1 MERRIDEVAGEGALG
16 GKLELGQG
24 KEGADN
30 GAKQGSR
37 SRRLKCHRRPLG
49 RSLELGEYR

>member
-16 GKLELGQG
+16 GKLELEQG

-37 SRRLKCHRRPLG
+37 SRTLKCHRRPLG